1 MNIGKLIKV
10 KVGDIK
16 APECIVWT
24 PDQLDMIDSI
34 IKNYDVNISAI
45 IISKDFKLIDGS
57 HRLCILWE
65 EYGDEH
71 EISVRQVPIS
81 HWLYC
86 TILFTFLPIL
96 FPVGIVFRILEQK
109 KNTKYGI
116 K

>member
-1 MNIGKLIKV
+1 
-10 KVGDIK
+10 
-16 APECIVWT
+16 
-24 PDQLDMIDSI
+24 MIDSI

-81 HWLYC
+81 RWLYYI
-86 TILFTFLPIL
+86 ILFTFLPIL